1 MTRKTTART
10 AHLPRAIAP
19 SATGAST
26 SAVAARHLSIWRPL
40 DAAPPPGTGGEGFNG
55 AQELLRR
62 EVRPQ
67 SIGHVKLGVG
77 YLPEQEVG
85 DAQLAA
91 GPDYEIH
98 LGYLGRVEVAGE
110 GSLVDILGGEAVRDY
125 APRRV
130 HDLRAAAVV
139 ESHVDIELVVVG
151 GELLRL
157 PHGLQDRSGEVLA
170 ASEEPQASAALVQV
184 GHVVRGDLEKE
195 RHQGVH
201 LVLRASPVLGREGV
215 EGERLYADPAGGLEQ
230 RGEDLDAGAVA
241 RGARKAAALGP
252 APVAVHD
259 HGDVARGAAFFH
271 ACEDARLG
279 RRFGGMFSDWFQR
292 LDLQKL
298 HFFVAE
304 RSVYALHVVVS
315 ELLQLFFGPALLGHA
330 PSQPDELAPALLG
343 ELRDGKA
350 DYLAVVLW
358 VEAYVGVPY
367 TALDVLEGVRVER
380 RDGEQPRLRRAD
392 VSDAP
397 QGHARPVDLD
407 LDTIEQRRVGP
418 AGAYCS
424 E

>member
-1 MTRKTTART
+1 MPK
-10 AHLPRAIAP
+10 
-19 SATGAST
+19 
-26 SAVAARHLSIWRPL
+26 
-40 DAAPPPGTGGEGFNG
+40 
-55 AQELLRR
+55 
-62 EVRPQ
+62 
-67 SIGHVKLGVG
+67 
-77 YLPEQEVG
+77 
-85 DAQLAA
+85 
-91 GPDYEIH
+91 
-98 LGYLGRVEVAGE
+98 
-110 GSLVDILGGEAVRDY
+110 
-125 APRRV
+125 
-130 HDLRAAAVV
+130 
-139 ESHVDIELVVVG
+139 
-151 GELLRL
+151 
-157 PHGLQDRSGEVLA
+157 
-170 ASEEPQASAALVQV
+170 ASAALVQV
-184 GHVVRGDLEKE
+184 GHLVRGGLKKE

-315 ELLQLFFGPALLGHA
+315 ELLQLFFGPALVVLGDLALLAELVDVAHLVATDVPDRDTALLGHA